1 MYGWFILFNGLILRK
16 TSFLSPSYFLGKE
29 AFASQIKSI
38 VGNGNLAA
46 HFLELPV

>member
-29 AFASQIKSI
+29 AFASQISI
-38 VGNGNLAA
+38 VENGNLAA